1 MRAHPSEARLHDHAD
16 QALAPR
22 EAAELERHLAECA
35 ACAAQVERI
44 RSLTTSLAA
53 LAPGAEPARD
63 LWPALAARLEAEG
76 RDEPARVIAFPA
88 HRRAAPPAVW
98 LQRAAAAAVLFVGGI
113 GVGRAT
119 LSRAADP
126 SSPTTLPTVVAGP
139 SGGGA
144 TDPGLTQASNG
155 VSTPRSAMQA
165 ARQVQRAGTDYVAAV
180 AAFAELA
187 PGAAEFDVK
196 QGRDA
201 TLSIIAGAAQE
212 LLRVSPS
219 DSAAAELLRVVSA
232 ARAADARATANEVH
246 F

>member
-16 QALAPR
+16 QALAPH

-76 RDEPARVIAFPA
+76 RGEPARVIDFPA
-88 HRRAAPPAVW
+88 HRRAAPAAVW

-119 LSRAADP
+119 LARAADP
-126 SSPTTLPTVVAGP
+126 SSPTIAPIVVSGP
-139 SGGGA
+139 SGGA
-144 TDPGLTQASNG
+144 TGPGLTPASNG
-155 VSTPRSAMQA
+155 GGTPRSAMQA

-180 AAFAELA
+180 GAFAELA
-187 PGAAEFDVK
+187 PGAAEFDVQ

-212 LLRVSPS
+212 LLRVSPA

-232 ARAADARATANEVH
+232 ARAADAQGVANEVH